1 MSSFEQNSINFNF
14 DAFNNVCRINEN
26 YRTFK
31 LTEKCDPQL
40 KGKII
45 NKTKS
50 INDPDVKIN
59 RQGF

>member
-1 MSSFEQNSINFNF
+1 MSSFEQNSISSILMI
-14 DAFNNVCRINEN
+14 FNNVCRINEN

-45 NKTKS
+45 NKSKS

-59 RQGF
+59 GQGF